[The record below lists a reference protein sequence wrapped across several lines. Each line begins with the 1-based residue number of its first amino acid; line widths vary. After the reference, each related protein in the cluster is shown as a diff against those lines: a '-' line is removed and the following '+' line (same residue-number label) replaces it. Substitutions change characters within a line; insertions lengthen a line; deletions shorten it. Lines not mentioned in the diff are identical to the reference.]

1 MSYSC
6 FSCPNHSCLC
16 SLHTPSTPVH
26 CCIWPCKYPN
36 TANAEVKHA
45 NNGKREKNWGGARQM
60 AAASSIHWQ
69 RKGSKNHLLFWTL
82 DQFCSDLISNLF
94 ELTNNILHR
103 YRRDISYLIE
113 QQKHIICWNIWIYMS
128 LSKAPTSNPKMSCVF
143 STYYRFSKH
152 GICKGWE
159 IFSRI

>member
-60 AAASSIHWQ
+60 AAASSIHGQ
-69 RKGSKNHLLFWTL
+69 CKGSKTHLLFWTL
-82 DQFCSDLISNLF
+82 DQFCSEMISNLF
-94 ELTNNILHR
+94 ELTNHLKPNSTYI
-103 YRRDISYLIE
+103 
-113 QQKHIICWNIWIYMS
+113 
-128 LSKAPTSNPKMSCVF
+128 SKAYSISNRITKEHYLLKHFNIYESGQC
-143 STYYRFSKH
+143 TY
-152 GICKGWE
+152 IQP
-159 IFSRI
+159 